1 MKRSTRDHVV
11 CQPLKHSDRITRN
24 SGVEEAAGFGLSM
37 RGQRALRRLARKLG
51 DDPSLAEFAAMNYQ
65 EVRREIGESRVF
77 GELRDLLHVVGL
89 DFVGAADFDPIGAR
103 EKEITAEQG
112 MWKIT
117 SIRKRP
123 EGLRLIVLER
133 GDYRVPILVDPRLR
147 AQCHVGQRVR
157 LAMQPSNAE
166 ELDDA

>member
-1 MKRSTRDHVV
+1 MVAIVADIARPALADVLAALADSTRDRTPVDLDYV
-11 CQPLKHSDRITRN
+11 R
-24 SGVEEAAGFGLSM
+24 
-37 RGQRALRRLARKLG
+37 RALVPPRVTNGKVYAPAESSMSGWYLRHDSTAEAVEALAT
-51 DDPSLAEFAAMNYQ
+51 A
-65 EVRREIGESRVF
+65 
-77 GELRDLLHVVGL
+77 GL
-89 DFVGAADFDPIGAR
+89 WPW
-103 EKEITAEQG
+103 EITAEQG